1 MTDAVIDDR
10 GNEEFNNAFDEFS
23 KGPIGEDN
31 GLTDDINTASE
42 SAGINDSQQ
51 EAEEKTPDEVAQLR
65 QQLDTLKQERDHF
78 EHSFK
83 SQVGRVSALQ
93 KKLDGEKKE
102 EPEDNDDDVKSLL
115 EDYPEIATPIIKA
128 MEKKFGKVLGEVD
141 QRLAPIQEQE
151 DKRYIASQ
159 LAILNDKF
167 PDWVK
172 TVHSQEYNDWLTQ
185 QPTAVQSL
193 DGTIHANEM
202 AYLLRGFNQTRSTEE
217 NAQQQQAAELADKRR
232 QKMAANV
239 SVQSKGPSK
248 KSVAPDD
255 FDAAWDYYASKQ
267 G

>member
-10 GNEEFNNAFDEFS
+10 GNEEFDNAFDEFA
-23 KGPIGEDN
+23 KGQVEETN
-31 GLTDDINTASE
+31 ELADDANTASE
-42 SAGINDSQQ
+42 VPDDNTP
-51 EAEEKTPDEVAQLR
+51 EEEDTPDEVTQLR
-65 QQLDTLKQERDHF
+65 NQLESLKQERDHF

-102 EPEDNDDDVKSLL
+102 EAEVSDDDDVKSLL
-115 EDYPEIATPIIKA
+115 EDYPEIAAPIIKA

-141 QRLAPIQEQE
+141 QRLAPIQQQEEQ
-151 DKRYIASQ
+151 RYIASQ
-159 LAILNDKF
+159 LDILNKEF
-167 PDWVK
+167 PDWGK
-172 TVHSQEYNDWLTQ
+172 TVHSQEYNDWLSQ
-185 QPTAVQSL
+185 QPAAVQSL
-193 DGTIHANEM
+193 DGTVHANEM
-202 AYLLRGFNQTRSTEE
+202 AYLLRGFNQTRNVAE
-217 NAQQQQAAELADKRR
+217 NVQQQQAVELADKRR

-255 FDAAWDYYASKQ
+255 FDAAWDFYASKQ